1 MKLPCWY
8 VHRNVLQ
15 NVQTT
20 FREATPMNRIEGS
33 RARDKFRNSSL
44 YRSVCAGDATV
55 VVGHPT
61 QISCG
66 KTNRLCLCAG
76 AIAHILVFIDLTYC
90 IVPIGCLTRTTIVCT
105 RRLSLLRNWRTI
117 FNGFYLPFIVN
128 GPVYLSV
135 WMEFSKRN
143 FIYFSNSYKI
153 EIFKIKK

>member
-1 MKLPCWY
+1 MKPLCWY

-61 QISCG
+61 QISCS

-76 AIAHILVFIDLTYC
+76 TIAHTLVFIDLTYC

-105 RRLSLLRNWRTI
+105 KWLSLLRNWRTI
-117 FNGFYLPFIVN
+117 FNGFYLAYCS
-128 GPVYLSV
+128 VYLSV
-135 WMEFSKRN
+135 WMEFSRRN
-143 FIYFSNSYKI
+143 FIHFSNSWKTK
-153 EIFKIKK
+153 IFKIKK